1 MKEYEF
7 ILKYALTDQNADS
20 SQYLDALFEA
30 GCDDAMIG
38 TGKTGSIA
46 LEFVR
51 EAASADEAVLS
62 AIADLKKAIPDAE
75 LIEVSPDL
83 VTPTEIASVIG
94 CSRQN
99 IQKIIAN
106 PKKRFPNPIHQSSA
120 GGIWHLEPVL
130 RWFMED
136 GVSINQNLLEIAE
149 ISMTANLIHQSQ
161 KVNPRIQS
169 KFRDII

>member
-1 MKEYEF
+1 MEYEF
-7 ILKYALTDQNADS
+7 ILKYALADEHANAE
-20 SQYLDALFEA
+20 QYLDALFEA
-30 GCDDAMIG
+30 GCDDATIG
-38 TGKTGSIA
+38 TGKTGAIA
-46 LEFVR
+46 LEFMR
-51 EAASADEAVLS
+51 EAASADDAVLS
-62 AIADLKKAIPDAE
+62 AIADVKKAIPDAE

-83 VTPTEIASVIG
+83 VTPTEIATVIG

-106 PKKRFPNPIHQSSA
+106 PKKRFPNPIHLSSA

-136 GVSINQNLLEIAE
+136 GISINKSLLEIAE

-161 KVNPRIQS
+161 KVNPNIQL
-169 KFRDII
+169 KFLNVI

>member
-1 MKEYEF
+1 MEYEF
-7 ILKYALTDQNADS
+7 ILKYALPDEKADA

-30 GCDDAMIG
+30 GCDDATIG
-38 TGKTGSIA
+38 VGKMGAIA

-62 AIADLKKAIPDAE
+62 AIADVKKAMPDAE

-106 PKKRFPNPIHQSSA
+106 PKKRFPYPIHQSSA

-136 GVSINQNLLEIAE
+136 GVSIDQTLLEIAE

-161 KVNPRIQS
+161 KVNPKIQS

>member
-1 MKEYEF
+1 MEYEF
-7 ILKYALTDQNADS
+7 ILKYALPDENADS
-20 SQYLDALFEA
+20 SQHLDALFEA
-30 GCDDAMIG
+30 GCDDATIG
-38 TGKTGSIA
+38 TGKTGAIA

-51 EAASADEAVLS
+51 EAASADAAVLS
-62 AIADLKKAIPDAE
+62 AIADVKKAMPDAE

-99 IQKIIAN
+99 IQKMIAN
-106 PKKRFPNPIHQSSA
+106 PNKRFPSPIHQSAA

-130 RWFMED
+130 RWFMAD

-149 ISMTANLIHQSQ
+149 VSMTANLIQQSQ
-161 KVNPRIQS
+161 KLNPNIQS
-169 KFRDII
+169 KMMDSL

>member
-1 MKEYEF
+1 MMEYEF
-7 ILKYALTDQNADS
+7 ILKYALPDENTDASD
-20 SQYLDALFEA
+20 YLNALFEA
-30 GCDDAMIG
+30 GCDDATIG
-38 TGKTGSIA
+38 VGKSGAIA

-62 AIADLKKAIPDAE
+62 AIADAKKAIPDAE

-106 PKKRFPNPIHQSSA
+106 PRKRFPNPIHQSAA

-130 RWFMED
+130 RWFLED
-136 GVSINQNLLEIAE
+136 GVSINENLLEIAK

-161 KVNPRIQS
+161 KVNPKIQS
-169 KFRDII
+169 KFLDVI

>member
-1 MKEYEF
+1 MEYEF
-7 ILKYALTDQNADS
+7 ILKYALHDENADA

-30 GCDDAMIG
+30 GCDDATIG
-38 TGKTGSIA
+38 VGKMGAIA

-51 EAASADEAVLS
+51 EAASAYEAVLS
-62 AIADLKKAIPDAE
+62 AIADVKKAIPDAE

-83 VTPTEIASVIG
+83 VTPTEIATVIG

-136 GVSINQNLLEIAE
+136 GVSIDQTLLEIAE

-161 KVNPRIQS
+161 RVNPKIQS
-169 KFRDII
+169 KLMDII

>member
-1 MKEYEF
+1 MEYEF
-7 ILKYALTDQNADS
+7 ILKYALADEHTNAK
-20 SQYLDALFEA
+20 QYLDALFKA
-30 GCDDAMIG
+30 GCEDATIG
-38 TGKTGSIA
+38 TGKTGAIA

-51 EAASADEAVLS
+51 EAASADAAVLS
-62 AIADLKKAIPDAE
+62 AIADVKKAMPDAE

-136 GVSINQNLLEIAE
+136 GVSIDQTLLEIAE

-161 KVNPRIQS
+161 RVNPKIQS

>member
-1 MKEYEF
+1 MEYEF
-7 ILKYALTDQNADS
+7 ILKYALPDENADA
-20 SQYLDALFEA
+20 SQYLDAIFEA
-30 GCDDAMIG
+30 GCDDATIG
-38 TGKTGSIA
+38 TGKTGAIA

-62 AIADLKKAIPDAE
+62 AIADVKKAIPDAK

-136 GVSINQNLLEIAE
+136 GVSIDQTLLEIAE

-161 KVNPRIQS
+161 KVNPKIQS
-169 KFRDII
+169 KFLNII

>member
-1 MKEYEF
+1 MEYEF
-7 ILKYALTDQNADS
+7 VLKYGLPDENADS
-20 SQYLDALFEA
+20 SQYLDALFET
-30 GCDDAMIG
+30 GCDDATIG
-38 TGKTGSIA
+38 VGKKGAIA

-62 AIADLKKAIPDAE
+62 AIRDVKKAIPDGE

-136 GVSINQNLLEIAE
+136 GISINKNLLEIAE
-149 ISMTANLIHQSQ
+149 ISMTANLIHQTQ
-161 KVNPRIQS
+161 KVNPKIQS
-169 KFRDII
+169 KFLDII

>member
-1 MKEYEF
+1 MMEYEF
-7 ILKYALTDQNADS
+7 ILKYALPDENADA
-20 SQYLDALFEA
+20 SQYLDAIFEA
-30 GCDDAMIG
+30 GCDDATIG
-38 TGKTGSIA
+38 TGKTGAIA

-62 AIADLKKAIPDAE
+62 AIADVKKAIPDAK

-136 GVSINQNLLEIAE
+136 GVSIDQTLLEIAE

-161 KVNPRIQS
+161 KVNPKIQS
-169 KFRDII
+169 KFLNII